1 MSPVTSYGYDENR
14 NEISQTDANSHVVTM
29 VYDDGAKAIG
39 EWGNG
44 KIVGKAPVPPL
55 TFHGFRRARGL
66 SSAL

>member
-1 MSPVTSYGYDENR
+1 MGTTRIATRSAK
-14 NEISQTDANSHVVTM
+14 TDANSHVVTM

-55 TFHGFRRARGL
+55 
-66 SSAL
+66 